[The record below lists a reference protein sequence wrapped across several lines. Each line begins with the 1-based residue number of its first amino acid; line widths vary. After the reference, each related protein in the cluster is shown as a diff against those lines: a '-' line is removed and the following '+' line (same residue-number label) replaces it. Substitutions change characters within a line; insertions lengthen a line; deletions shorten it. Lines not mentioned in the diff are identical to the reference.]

1 MADCFSLQNA
11 AELVEILRQ
20 CADDKNCNCKEC
32 KFVIT
37 ENNLCMNIMIN
48 CAADAIEQL
57 VTKCS
62 QLEAEN
68 AKLKAER
75 DALIKE
81 IGYVDCDNCK
91 YDNTA
96 NEKCSVCDWYYSE
109 WEWKGA
115 KCLTE

>member
-1 MADCFSLQNA
+1 MADCFSMPNA

-57 VTKCS
+57 VTKCD
-62 QLEAEN
+62 QLEAE
-68 AKLKAER
+68 R
-75 DALIKE
+75 DAAVADMQRMVDTDLCE
-81 IGYVDCDNCK
+81 ICGVDCNHVAFPDDYCTCWK
-91 YDNTA
+91 WRGVQ
-96 NEKCSVCDWYYSE
+96 NE
-109 WEWKGA
+109 
-115 KCLTE
+115 